1 MNSIRRRLLVWML
14 SALAL
19 VGVAASVV
27 TYFQAREDV
36 NDLFDYQLQQLAL
49 SLEHRPGALPRV
61 DRGDAE
67 DRREESDFVTQIWDR
82 DGKLVFASHGQL
94 TLPRAAGRGYAM
106 HVWNNRQWRDYQT
119 TWRGLTIQVAQPMSA
134 RDEMAAA
141 MALRILVPVL
151 VLIPFLGI
159 IIWISVGR
167 GLVPLDEIGAALA
180 ARSPSAMSPL
190 SAIHLPVELAPMV
203 SAINGLLERLSLAM
217 ETQRQFIADAAHE
230 LRTPLTAVQLQ
241 LQLVE
246 RAESREERDAA
257 LADLKC
263 GIERAIHLVRQLLAL
278 ARAQPDAAVR
288 TFSAVSIDGLA
299 RTVVAEY
306 AVLAVDKGV
315 DLGIGRLE
323 PVVAM
328 GDAESLRTMMG
339 NLVDNA
345 IRYTPGG
352 GRVDLSVYPQRR
364 EAVLEVEDS
373 GPGIPQEERSRV
385 FDRFYRRPGSQVQG
399 SGLGLA
405 IVKNVV
411 DRHRGRIILGAG
423 RNGQGLMVTVTV
435 ALAGRE

>member
-27 TYFQAREDV
+27 TYFEAREDV
-36 NDLFDYQLQQLAL
+36 SDLFDYQLQQLAL
-49 SLEHRPGALPRV
+49 SLEHRPGAAPRV
-61 DRGDAE
+61 DPGDAE

-82 DGKLVFASHGQL
+82 DGRLVFASQTQL
-94 TLPRAAGRGYAM
+94 TLPRAAGHGYAM
-106 HVWNNRQWRDYQT
+106 HVWNNSQWRDYQT
-119 TWRGLTIQVAQPMSA
+119 SWQGLTIQVAQPMSA

-180 ARSPSAMSPL
+180 ARSPLAMSPL

-241 LQLVE
+241 MQLVE

-257 LADLKC
+257 LAELKC
-263 GIERAIHLVRQLLAL
+263 GIERTIHLVRQLLAL
-278 ARAQPDAAVR
+278 ARAQPDAAIR
-288 TFSAVSIDGLA
+288 NFSKVSIDGLA

-323 PVVAM
+323 PVATM

-352 GRVDLSVYPQRR
+352 GRIDLSVYPQRR

-373 GPGIPQEERSRV
+373 GPGIPHEEHSRV

-423 RNGQGLMVTVTV
+423 RNGRGLMVTVT
-435 ALAGRE
+435 LADRE